1 MENATKALII
11 SATVLIAVLIFA
23 VGVYLFIYYSQIAYE
38 NEQNQIAQ
46 SLVQYN
52 TKFEK
57 YEDKTLTI
65 QDVLTITNLAKDY
78 NERKSVD
85 GINVVLDEI
94 STLGKTNAWWIGQ
107 LNDNVNNEYKIEKID
122 KYDNG
127 TIKEIKIKQKNN
139 N

>member
-122 KYDNG
+122 KYEWYDKRN
-127 TIKEIKIKQKNN
+127 KNKTKK
-139 N
+139 